1 MRKLSIRK
9 IIAKIIL
16 LIVFLCMTG
25 GCLLL
30 GIKVRQMVCDHVF
43 VLSFQQEN
51 QKFRES
57 DIAGAEN
64 NGICLTYIKR
74 LYPEVSNG
82 FRTEEAEVL
91 ATNDNYIH
99 FSGLE
104 LVEGCFFNQ
113 KQTENKLSV
122 AVLNEAAACLLF
134 GNQDCIGESIYL
146 DQNDFVVIGIVK
158 EAGNEETARIYVSDK
173 VAEGLGISC
182 LEVNQLWCQF
192 DNVAEAAMLI
202 QTMGYRME
210 EIEIVQMDLY
220 KNVFMRRFLMIPI
233 LAGVV
238 LFLITLKETLKKAKM
253 IAQKGTK
260 DRKYLT
266 KFVSELLICAVSFL
280 LTGKMIQLFWC
291 VPPNYELIGKNF
303 RDGFYTVLEF
313 YFLFDVELDNM
324 YILNE
329 WNLLSMLL
337 FVGSVLI
344 FGMWLAG
351 KLGRH
356 YGYKSRK
363 LI

>member
-1 MRKLSIRK
+1 MRELSIRK
-9 IIAKIIL
+9 SIPKVIL

-25 GCLLL
+25 GCLVL
-30 GIKVRQMVCDHVF
+30 GIKAGQMVSDNVF

-51 QKFRES
+51 QMFRES
-57 DIAGAEN
+57 DIADAEN

-91 ATNDNYIH
+91 ATNDNYIYL
-99 FSGLE
+99 SGLE
-104 LVEGCFFNQ
+104 LVKGSFFNQ

-122 AVLNEAAACLLF
+122 VVLNETAACLLF
-134 GNQDCIGESIYL
+134 GNQDCIGEKIYL

-182 LEVNQLWCQF
+182 LEVKQLWCQF
-192 DNVAEAAMLI
+192 DNIADAAMQI

-210 EIEIVQMDLY
+210 EVEIVQMDLY
-220 KNVFMRRFLMIPI
+220 KAVFMQRFLIVPI
-233 LAGVV
+233 LAGGV
-238 LFLITLKETLKKAKM
+238 LFFVTLEEMLETAKM
-253 IAQKGTK
+253 IAQKGMK
-260 DRKYLT
+260 DRKCLT

-280 LTGKMIQLFWC
+280 LVGKMIQLFWC

-303 RDGFYTVLEF
+303 RDGFYTILEF
-313 YFLFDVELDNM
+313 YSLSCVELDNM

-337 FVGSVLI
+337 SVGSVLI
-344 FGMWLAG
+344 FGMWLVR
-351 KLGRH
+351 KIGRN
-356 YGYKSRK
+356 KEN
-363 LI
+363 LIYAE